1 MCVVSRVAD
10 GQRRVGDALP
20 AAEQRSVGRRMAGP
34 LHKGA
39 ARNGERGFFV
49 QEVDGRRRRDDIAAL
64 IVARQVEFYLVRAV
78 VARAAQPELLA
89 VLLGVLL

>member
-1 MCVVSRVAD
+1 MRRGLELFGYVGDAVGVVARVAD

-49 QEVDGRRRRDDIAAL
+49 QEVGPKR
-64 IVARQVEFYLVRAV
+64 
-78 VARAAQPELLA
+78 
-89 VLLGVLL
+89 